1 MCVCVCVCVRERER
15 ERDSIFFISVC
26 FAIWNVCIIK
36 KEIRLGGLLWSIPNV
51 GCSNLCTRGWKMAK
65 IINLPRMLPHLC
77 KMLNITNIN
86 KFGYYLQTE

>member
-1 MCVCVCVCVRERER
+1 MAIKNTKAIYEILALVFNIDECVYVCERER

-51 GCSNLCTRGWKMAK
+51 G
-65 IINLPRMLPHLC
+65 
-77 KMLNITNIN
+77 
-86 KFGYYLQTE
+86 